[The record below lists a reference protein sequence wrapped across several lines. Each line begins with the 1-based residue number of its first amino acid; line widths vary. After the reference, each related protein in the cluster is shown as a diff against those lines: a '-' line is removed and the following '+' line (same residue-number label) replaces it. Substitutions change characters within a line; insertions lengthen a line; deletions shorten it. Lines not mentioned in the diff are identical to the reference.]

1 MNLKNLN
8 EDQLQRFLGG
18 VNKLA
23 DAMNANKA
31 SSFSGDD
38 DARTRRTLEDA
49 ERSARAYAKNR
60 NAGGGTMPSRDADLS
75 KEEKTIADET
85 RAWIARQRKRGWWGN
100 K

>member
-1 MNLKNLN
+1 MKNFNGLN
-8 EDQLQRFLGG
+8 EAQLSQLLNG

-31 SSFSGDD
+31 SSFSGN
-38 DARTRRTLEDA
+38 DATRPSDLDEA
-49 ERSARAYAKNR
+49 ERSAREYAKSR
-60 NAGGGTMPSRDADLS
+60 AKGGTMPRHESGIS
-75 KEEKTIADET
+75 NEEKSIADET